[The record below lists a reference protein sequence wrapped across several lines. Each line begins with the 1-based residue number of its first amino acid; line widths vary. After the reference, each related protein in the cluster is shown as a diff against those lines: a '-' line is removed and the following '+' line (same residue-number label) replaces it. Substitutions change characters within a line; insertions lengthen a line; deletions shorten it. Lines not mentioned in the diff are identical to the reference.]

1 MEKSKKTKHF
11 VFKYKTQTRYDVNE
25 IIFPYT
31 VDKHTFNNFS
41 SQCILSRVS
50 AVDSGNNNAQ
60 SDYRGG
66 QLQYMRNEKGKKD
79 PMHHAPYK

>member
-1 MEKSKKTKHF
+1 MQNQFVIISLTLDGNVKKKQN
-11 VFKYKTQTRYDVNE
+11 KKKQTRYDVNK

-60 SDYRGG
+60 SDYST
-66 QLQYMRNEKGKKD
+66 
-79 PMHHAPYK
+79 